1 MTPAFLQSWSARSR
15 CNSANHTHTGHAI
28 VPVDVENR
36 RSAMNKFTTSTAIPT
51 RTLKLEALSSISS
64 SFELFCLASGMEAL
78 GEMMDH
84 DAQTIC
90 GPRHHALMSGRRT
103 AGGQRGARSAST
115 AVRSKSSGPAFAALT
130 GRNGLCRA
138 GRRRLRGI
146 GSANGP

>member
-90 GPRHHALMSGRRT
+90 GPRHARAHERQAHRWGT
-103 AGGQRGARSAST
+103 TGARSAS